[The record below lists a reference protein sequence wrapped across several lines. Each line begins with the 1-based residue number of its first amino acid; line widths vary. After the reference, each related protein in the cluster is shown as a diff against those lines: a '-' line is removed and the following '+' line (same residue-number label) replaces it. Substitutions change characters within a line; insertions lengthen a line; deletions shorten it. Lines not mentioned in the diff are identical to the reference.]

1 MPDEVEIKFLVRDAA
16 ALQEKLRAAGFH
28 QKTPRTFEQNTLY
41 DNGQRQ
47 LQKRGEL
54 LRLRRYGD
62 QWTLTHKAKGASGV
76 HKTRRETETRVEDGE
91 SMHAILA
98 ALEFEPG
105 FRYEKFREEWS
116 DGGGQVVLDETPIGN
131 IAEIEGPPEWIDQTA
146 AALNVNREQY
156 LTTNYAQMFFDWKK
170 RTGSNASE
178 MTYAAVTG
186 RTPDHG

>member
-62 QWTLTHKAKGASGV
+62 QWTLTHHAKGASGV

-98 ALEFEPG
+98 ALGFEPG

-131 IAEIEGPPEWIDQTA
+131 IAELEGPPEWIDRIA
-146 AALNVNREQY
+146 ARLGIKESEYITQS
-156 LTTNYAQMFFDWKK
+156 YAQMFAAWCE
-170 RTGSNASE
+170 RTRSKARD
-178 MTYAAVTG
+178 MTWDQVAN
-186 RTPDHG
+186 